1 MPDAVVLASVSSRKS
16 HFTYAALSALRCASQ
31 RVTKLRSRAASNAY
45 SIACRLLGHHLHAGG
60 DLKRRSQRAV
70 HGTPFSVHA
79 VNAIHSFA
87 DFVGI
92 RGAQVKRHGALG
104 G

>member
-45 SIACRLLGHHLHAGG
+45 SIAAAC
-60 DLKRRSQRAV
+60 S
-70 HGTPFSVHA
+70 GTTSTLEV
-79 VNAIHSFA
+79 I
-87 DFVGI
+87 
-92 RGAQVKRHGALG
+92 
-104 G
+104 